1 MDGKKHVVNR
11 VGRKESYDEKK
22 VYASVYAA
30 SLNCEYGER
39 ESEVIAKSVMEKV
52 NAWAGKKKEVNSQDI
67 RKMVLK
73 SLKKKDIALM
83 YRHHLD
89 LS

>member
-1 MDGKKHVVNR
+1 MKKKLVVNR
-11 VGRKESYDEKK
+11 AGRKERYDEKK

-30 SLNCEYGER
+30 ALNCEYGER
-39 ESEVIAKSVMEKV
+39 EAEGIARGIMERV
-52 NAWAGKKKEVNSQDI
+52 NAWLKKKSEVNSQDI

-73 SLKKKDIALM
+73 SLRYRDIALM
-83 YRHHLD
+83 YLHHLD